1 MKVSYYNWHFK
12 GRGQYTNAFIETL
25 YLTVLVDYSR
35 VPNSRR
41 GWNNRKRKGGGGN
54 KDVLGGK
61 KIEKLAIGGGEG
73 SDYSGLDIIW
83 FIIWFMF
90 YKEVSSFPQKLL
102 VLPTHA
108 ATC

>member
-1 MKVSYYNWHFK
+1 MITLESRIVGGVGII
-12 GRGQYTNAFIETL
+12 GRG
-25 YLTVLVDYSR
+25 
-35 VPNSRR
+35 
-41 GWNNRKRKGGGGN
+41 KGGGN

-61 KIEKLAIGGGEG
+61 KIEKLAIGGGGGGEG

>member
-41 GWNNRKRKGGGGN
+41 GWNNRKRKGGGN

-61 KIEKLAIGGGEG
+61 KIEKLAIGGGGGEG
-73 SDYSGLDIIW
+73 EVQIIQDS
-83 FIIWFMF
+83 I
-90 YKEVSSFPQKLL
+90 
-102 VLPTHA
+102 
-108 ATC
+108 

>member
-41 GWNNRKRKGGGGN
+41 DWNNRGRGVDIVIIINNRGGGVV
-54 KDVLGGK
+54 DRVE
-61 KIEKLAIGGGEG
+61 KIVYA
-73 SDYSGLDIIW
+73 
-83 FIIWFMF
+83 
-90 YKEVSSFPQKLL
+90 VS
-102 VLPTHA
+102 
-108 ATC
+108 